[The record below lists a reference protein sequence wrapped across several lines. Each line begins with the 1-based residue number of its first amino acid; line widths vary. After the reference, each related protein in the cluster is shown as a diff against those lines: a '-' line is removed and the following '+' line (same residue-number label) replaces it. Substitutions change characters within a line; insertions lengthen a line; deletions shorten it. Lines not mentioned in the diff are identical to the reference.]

1 MRVSPIG
8 WLFGCENEVRKQ
20 AELSAAITHNHP
32 EGIKGAVAAATAIFR
47 MRTEKLNLPQ
57 SLNRLQ
63 KSSMARTL
71 FEFT

>member
-47 MRTEKLNLPQ
+47 MRTEKI
-57 SLNRLQ
+57 
-63 KSSMARTL
+63 
-71 FEFT
+71 